1 VTPRPLVAAA
11 LVGAVVACT
20 NNGDSHREQSVSA
33 PAAPAPPAEAFRA
46 RVERVVDGDTLIARV
61 DGRTGR
67 LRVRVIGIDAPETAK
82 PDAAGECFGPE
93 ASAYADRLVA
103 GRRVRAAYQSGGRTD
118 RFGREL
124 WDIWLEGGRF
134 VAGLLVEQGYAS
146 AHPIRPQ
153 VSHSGYLE
161 HVEELARDSTRGL
174 WGPPCHG
181 GRAPVAAAPPAPS
194 RPPAIASPPPPSPPA
209 YVEPVRTFASPAE
222 VARDL
227 TAATRLIQDRR
238 TPTAQLI
245 AAART
250 QQLAYRQLVVRSAWR
265 DPAVAALP
273 GDLRETARAIVAAG
287 VALRELTSAQPRL
300 PRWRI
305 VPPAPADE
313 LMRYY
318 RDAERATGVHWSYLA
333 AINFVETKMG
343 RIRGTSTAGARG
355 PMQFLPSTWA
365 EVGGGGDIDDPRDS
379 ILAAARYLVRRGG
392 GDIARGLRGYN
403 NSALYVTAVRAY
415 AREMRR
421 DASTYRGFFHWLVTY
436 RWTRGDVL
444 LLEGYGGRRAG

>member
-1 VTPRPLVAAA
+1 VGA
-11 LVGAVVACT
+11 LVGCT
-20 NNGDSHREQSVSA
+20 DAGGR
-33 PAAPAPPAEAFRA
+33 PATPVKTQPGVPTSPAEAFRA

-61 DGRTGR
+61 DGHPRR
-67 LRVRVIGIDAPETAK
+67 LRVRLIGIDAPETAK
-82 PDAAGECFGPE
+82 PDVPAECFGPE
-93 ASAYADRLVA
+93 ASAYAGGLVA
-103 GRRVRAAYQSGGRTD
+103 GMRVRAAYQSGGRTD

-124 WDIWLEGGRF
+124 WDIWLEDGRF
-134 VAGLLVEQGYAS
+134 VAGLLVEQGYAT
-146 AHPIRPQ
+146 AHPIQPQ

-161 HVEELARDSTRGL
+161 RLEGLARDGVRGL

-181 GRAPVAAAPPAPS
+181 GSAPVAAAPAAPS
-194 RPPAIASPPPPSPPA
+194 RPPATASPPQPSGPA

-273 GDLRETARAIVAAG
+273 GDLRESARAIVAAG
-287 VALRELTSAQPRL
+287 AALRELTSAQPRL

-313 LMRYY
+313 LLRYF
-318 RDAERATGVHWSYLA
+318 REAERATGVNWSYLA